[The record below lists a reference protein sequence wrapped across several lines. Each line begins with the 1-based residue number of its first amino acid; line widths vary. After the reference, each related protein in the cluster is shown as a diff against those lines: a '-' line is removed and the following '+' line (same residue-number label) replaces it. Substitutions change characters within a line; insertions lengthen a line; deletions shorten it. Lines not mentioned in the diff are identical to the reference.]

1 MQKVKGCRMRFISG
15 KNLNIIKCNN
25 GETLVETLI
34 STLIVSAVV
43 LMLATAVVTAARVN
57 TAIETEDVVFNSNEA
72 HSLSDSGGSI
82 SIAVTTNG
90 NQKDSVGTIEGY
102 YTDNGYVYYTYKRQ

>member
-1 MQKVKGCRMRFISG
+1 MSG
-15 KNLNIIKCNN
+15 LMKFVAKLKNND

-57 TAIETEDVVFNSNEA
+57 TAIETEDVAFNSNNA
-72 HSLSDSGGSI
+72 QSLSDSGGSLN
-82 SIAVTTNG
+82 VTVETNG
-90 NQKDSVGTIEGY
+90 ARSDGSGTFEGF

>member
-1 MQKVKGCRMRFISG
+1 MSSLMKLFAKLKSDD
-15 KNLNIIKCNN
+15 

-57 TAIETEDVVFNSNEA
+57 TAIETEDVAFNLNNA
-72 HSLSDSGGSI
+72 QSLANSGGSLN
-82 SIAVTTNG
+82 VTVETNG
-90 NQKDSVGTIEGY
+90 DRSDSSGSFEGF